1 MHSGRKLLIG
11 VAATT
16 GAALISTAGLAGA
29 APGPPLPK
37 ATSGAQVV
45 RVAGPGAIPIPTSFA
60 FGKGTVFVGAHSG
73 QEGKHPPRG
82 GVFTFS
88 GGKASLVPGTPRDVY
103 GVTWKAGTL
112 YVSSGRQII
121 AYAGWNGTTFAS
133 KTAVLT
139 ASKSLPAIGGLAFG
153 PNGRLYAGALLSEAA
168 LKKYDHTT
176 NPAKYAQ
183 AVFSLRRNG
192 TDLRL
197 VAEGIRQPFQLV
209 FVNGHR
215 YPYVSN
221 LSQDNTPKINPPD
234 FIVNARPGQDYGFA
248 KCTWFKPK
256 ACKGYAR
263 PVKFLPPHTSP
274 MGLGS
279 IGQTLY
285 IAEFGKQRVV
295 KMSLKTKVVKNVLT
309 GFAAPIVGLGIHNG
323 FIYVGELTGSV
334 YRVKA

>member
-1 MHSGRKLLIG
+1 MNSGRKLVIG

-16 GAALISTAGLAGA
+16 GAALISTAGIVGA

-37 ATSGAQVV
+37 ATSGAKVV
-45 RVAGPGAIPIPTSFA
+45 RLAGPGAVPTPTSFA
-60 FGKGTVFVGAHSG
+60 FGKGAVFVGSASA
-73 QEGKHPPRG
+73 ERGKPPPRG
-82 GVFTFS
+82 GVFTVS
-88 GGKASLVPGTPRDVY
+88 GGKATLVPGTPKDVF
-103 GVTWKAGTL
+103 GVAWKAGTL

-121 AYAGWNGTTFAS
+121 AYGGWNGTTFAS
-133 KTAVLT
+133 KRAVLT
-139 ASKSLPAIGGLAFG
+139 ASKSLPAIGGLAFS
-153 PNGRLYAGALLSEAA
+153 PNGRLYAGALLLN
-168 LKKYDHTT
+168 LKKYDHKTD
-176 NPAKYAQ
+176 PAKYAQ

-197 VAEGIRQPFQLV
+197 VAEGIRQPFQLA

-285 IAEFGKQRVV
+285 IAEFGPGRVV
-295 KMSLKTKVVKNVLT
+295 KMSLKTKVVKPVLT
-309 GFAAPIVGLGIHNG
+309 GFRAPIVGLGIHNG